1 MKPTESELAILTILW
16 KDGPSTVRSVNDTLN
31 KERRVG
37 YTNTLKIMQLMHEK
51 DILHRDESARSH
63 IYSPTIQPDE
73 IRNNLL
79 KNMVNSVFAG
89 NTSNLLIHALGN
101 YKPTKVELEEIK
113 EIIRNLEEDDTK

>member
-51 DILHRDESARSH
+51 DILLRDESERSH
-63 IYSPTIQPDE
+63 VYSPIIQPDE

-113 EIIRNLEEDDTK
+113 ELIRNLEEDDTK